1 MLKNKT
7 LEGKEA
13 EGPTEKIE
21 VIKKTKDARTRKLG
35 KWLLTPEKLKR
46 GVQRNEFHAVAG
58 KRGGRCV

>member
-35 KWLLTPEKLKR
+35 NWLLTL
-46 GVQRNEFHAVAG
+46 RN
-58 KRGGRCV
+58 